1 MSEAVRDKL
10 AFVAVD
16 WGTSNLRVSLLDDNG
31 AVLTKR
37 QSDRGMAQ
45 LSRDEFEPALLDLIG
60 GELPANKVTPVMCC
74 GMVGSRQGWAEARYV
89 SVPCNAPGGEL
100 ATRVQSK
107 DARISTWI
115 LPGVQQVGPDDVMR
129 GEETQIAGF
138 LAQNPKFDGV
148 VCLPGTHTKW
158 VRVSAEEIVSFQTFM
173 TGELFAL
180 LSKKS
185 VLRHSVDSEDFDQ
198 SVFLNAVSDAMSRPQ
213 SIAAKLFGLRAAHLV
228 SNQSLTH
235 AKSSLSGYL
244 VGLELAGSRPY
255 WLGMDIALIG
265 APALCE
271 IYQDGLEAQGCLAK
285 SYSAEDMTL
294 AGLKAAFEQ
303 VKETI

>member
-16 WGTSNLRVSLLDDNG
+16 WGTSNLRVSLLADDG
-31 AVLTKR
+31 AVLAKR

-45 LSRDEFEPALLDLIG
+45 LSREEFEPTLLDLIG
-60 GELPANKVTPVMCC
+60 SDLPDNKVTPVMCC

-89 SVPCNAPGGEL
+89 SVPCGAPSGEL
-100 ATRVQSK
+100 ATRVASK
-107 DARISTWI
+107 DPRLATWI

-180 LSKKS
+180 LSKES
-185 VLRHSVDSEDFDQ
+185 VLRHSVETDDFDK
-198 SVFLNAVSDAMSRPQ
+198 SVFLDAVSDAMSRPQ

-228 SNQSLTH
+228 SNQSLAH

-271 IYQDGLEAQGCLAK
+271 IYQDALKAQGCLTN

>member
-10 AFVAVD
+10 VFVAVD
-16 WGTSNLRVSLLDDNG
+16 WGTSNLRVSLLDEDG
-31 AVLTKR
+31 AILAKR

-45 LSRDEFEPALLDLIG
+45 LSREEFEPALLDLIG
-60 GELPANKVTPVMCC
+60 SDLPANKVTPVMCC

-89 SVPCNAPGGEL
+89 SVPCNAPSGEL

-107 DARISTWI
+107 DARIATWI

-180 LSKKS
+180 LSKES
-185 VLRHSVDSEDFDQ
+185 VLRHSVETEDFDQ

-213 SIAAKLFGLRAAHLV
+213 SIAAKLFGIRAAHLV
-228 SNQSLTH
+228 SDQSLTH

-271 IYQDGLEAQGCLAK
+271 IYQDGLKAQGCLAK